1 MTEPAIYGINLRY
14 RKVFISGL
22 AGSGVGGLIT
32 GLMRGSMYGFTGSLI
47 GFSSFFN
54 PAHPTQLTSFY
65 AFLLS
70 SLAAI
75 IVSFVLTWVW
85 GYNDQMAMGKKV
97 EKKQRPGTK

>member
-1 MTEPAIYGINLRY
+1 MYLINNKIKPKKHLETCAY
-14 RKVFISGL
+14 KFK
-22 AGSGVGGLIT
+22 
-32 GLMRGSMYGFTGSLI
+32 MRFEEILFKKWLI

-75 IVSFVLTWVW
+75 IVSFLVTWFW
-85 GYNDQMAMGKKV
+85 GYNDDMTIGKKV
-97 EKKQRPGTK
+97 AKKQRPGD